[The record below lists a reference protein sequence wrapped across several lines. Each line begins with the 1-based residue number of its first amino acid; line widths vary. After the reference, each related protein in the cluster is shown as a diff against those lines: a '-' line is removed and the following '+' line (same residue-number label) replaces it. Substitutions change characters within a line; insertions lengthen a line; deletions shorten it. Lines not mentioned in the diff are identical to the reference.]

1 MTLARQV
8 FGQNAVARPQAVN
21 RAIAEPDLEC
31 SRQCDYVLAARCV
44 VPIGKVPGLIL
55 LNEIPLAA
63 CVGDCSAISPG
74 MKEND
79 NSSR

>member
-1 MTLARQV
+1 MN
-8 FGQNAVARPQAVN
+8 G
-21 RAIAEPDLEC
+21 AIAESDVDC
-31 SRQCDYVLAARCV
+31 SRQRDDVLAARCV